1 MCHIKLSLGPFPK
14 QQQQQQ
20 QQQQQSTAG
29 TGPRIKIESLPFNQ
43 LLNILLFFLEAK
55 N

>member
-14 QQQQQQ
+14 QQ

>member
-14 QQQQQQ
+14 QQQQQ

>member
-14 QQQQQQ
+14 QQQ

-29 TGPRIKIESLPFNQ
+29 TGPRIKIESLSFNQ

>member
-14 QQQQQQ
+14 QQQ